1 MSIIAGKLFNVN
13 SLCISEDVKITNVEI
28 RWLGHSCF
36 VLKGKEKTVLTD
48 PYCPELGYSLGE
60 REANI
65 VTVSHF
71 HPGHSYVEG
80 IANSPKQIKG
90 PGEYE
95 IGNIFITGLAS
106 YHDKEKGETRGKNTI
121 YLIEVEGLRL
131 CHLGD
136 LGHALTSSLAGE
148 LGNCDILFLP
158 VGEVST
164 ITVDEAA
171 EIVKQLTP
179 HIVIPMHYKT
189 DMLTRNLERADK
201 FLAKMGIH
209 EMQPKPKLLITQT
222 SLPSD
227 LQIVVF
233 DLNQAT

>member
-1 MSIIAGKLFNVN
+1 MSIITGKLFNVN
-13 SLCISEDVKITNVEI
+13 SLCTNKDVKMTNVEI

-36 VLKGKEKTVLTD
+36 LLKGKEKTVLTD

-60 REANI
+60 PKADI

-71 HPGHSYVEG
+71 HPGHSYIEG
-80 IANSPKQIKG
+80 IANSPKQVKG

-95 IGNIFITGLAS
+95 IGTIFITGLAS

-121 YLIEVEGLRL
+121 YLIEMEGLSL

-136 LGHALTSSLAGE
+136 LGHLLTPSLVEE
-148 LGNCDILFLP
+148 LGNCDVLFLP

-164 ITVDEAA
+164 ISIDEAV

-179 HIVIPMHYKT
+179 RIVIPMHYKT
-189 DMLTRNLERADK
+189 DVLTRNLERADK
-201 FLAKMGIH
+201 FLAKMGIQ
-209 EMQPKPKLLITQT
+209 ETEPKPKLLITPS

-233 DLNQAT
+233 DLNQAM